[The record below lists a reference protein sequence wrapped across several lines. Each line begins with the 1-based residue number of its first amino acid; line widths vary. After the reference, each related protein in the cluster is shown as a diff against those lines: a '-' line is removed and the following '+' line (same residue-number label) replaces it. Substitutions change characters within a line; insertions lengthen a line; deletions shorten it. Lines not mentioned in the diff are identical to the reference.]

1 MRSIAQWL
9 AHRRPK
15 NRRTKLPQIVRVS
28 LMCCLFGGA
37 VQTAVAGSPTGFEA
51 HQKYVSALSASVD
64 MDIDDSNA
72 VLKYVLSQSE
82 KEIHVQPTENYSYFK
97 FTHDGLHWQGNMRL
111 ETESGLT
118 DKLHFAYF
126 VVPAPWHQEEMGQYK
141 AFGKLDGLVV
151 NRTGEHKYEVRLG
164 ALERT
169 FVLNDISKSDIPAKL
184 LGPDQAYLGL
194 AHDES
199 GLRFHLLFDKTVGD
213 FSYILDEQA
222 KVADKLVE
230 LPNSETGLLVGIRT
244 GFVFKPE
251 NDLSRKRLVGVYSDN
266 ISNNNYYDGPF
277 DQLPDGY
284 RGKMTIKDAF
294 AQIDPEFSKTIDD
307 FGNFKNR
314 DGARVVIAPY
324 IRYSTSSE
332 FDGLSNCTSFH
343 ATSVDYRSCMKAFL
357 ER

>member
-1 MRSIAQWL
+1 MPTVL
-9 AHRRPK
+9 
-15 NRRTKLPQIVRVS
+15 LVS
-28 LMCCLFGGA
+28 CC
-37 VQTAVAGSPTGFEA
+37 E
-51 HQKYVSALSASVD
+51 
-64 MDIDDSNA
+64 
-72 VLKYVLSQSE
+72 VLS
-82 KEIHVQPTENYSYFK
+82 
-97 FTHDGLHWQGNMRL
+97 DGCVLQ
-111 ETESGLT
+111 
-118 DKLHFAYF
+118 AA
-126 VVPAPWHQEEMGQYK
+126 VPKPY
-141 AFGKLDGLVV
+141 
-151 NRTGEHKYEVRLG
+151 
-164 ALERT
+164 ALRILIT
-169 FVLNDISKSDIPAKL
+169 QKNFFSNT
-184 LGPDQAYLGL
+184 Q
-194 AHDES
+194 
-199 GLRFHLLFDKTVGD
+199 RFHLLFDKTVGD

-251 NDLSRKRLVGVYSDN
+251 SDLSRKRLVGVYSDN